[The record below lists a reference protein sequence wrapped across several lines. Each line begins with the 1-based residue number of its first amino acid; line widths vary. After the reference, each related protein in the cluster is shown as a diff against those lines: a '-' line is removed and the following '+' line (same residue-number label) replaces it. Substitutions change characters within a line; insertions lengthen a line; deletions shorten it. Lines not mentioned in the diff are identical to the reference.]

1 MLGILSIKIIFN
13 NVIMKLGI
21 DFGKETINVF
31 ANQVMRRIAKDL
43 MDVVGDRNDLTP
55 SVKNVLGNID

>member
-1 MLGILSIKIIFN
+1 
-13 NVIMKLGI
+13 MKLGI